1 MKKWMILSAIC
12 LLISNLSIRAQEDS
26 SDTIQKGTTIKD
38 LLESRQFKITAE
50 STFGREGNVFLSE
63 AVPGWRSGGQVIAS
77 RTVLPGFYLKL
88 FGDKMVKTNLPF
100 LGKLESMKKCS
111 EPHILVE
118 STYTNFKIKDRG
130 KKGYR
135 VTFKFN
141 DRDNSYFEARIDINP
156 EGEAYMVIS
165 SRNRT
170 DAIYRGHLVDVD
182 AK

>member
-1 MKKWMILSAIC
+1 MKKWMILSAVS
-12 LLISNLSIRAQEDS
+12 LFLSSFTVRAQEEIT
-26 SDTIQKGTTIKD
+26 TIQKEPTIKERI
-38 LLESRQFKITAE
+38 ESRQFKVTAE
-50 STFGREGNVFLSE
+50 SAFGPEGNVFLNE
-63 AVPGWRSGGQVIAS
+63 AVPGWKSGGQVVAS
-77 RTVLPGFYLKL
+77 RTVMPGFYLKL
-88 FGDKMVKTNLPF
+88 YDKDKIKTNLPF
-100 LGKLESMKKCS
+100 LGRLVSMKKCT

-118 STYTNFKIKDRG
+118 TTYSDFKIKDRG

-156 EGEAYMVIS
+156 EGKTYMVIS

-170 DAIYRGHLVDVD
+170 DAVYRGQLTDVD

>member
-12 LLISNLSIRAQEDS
+12 LFISSLTIQAQKDS
-26 SDTIQKGTTIKD
+26 TTIQKKRIIKER
-38 LLESRQFKITAE
+38 LESRQFKITAE
-50 STFGREGNVFLSE
+50 SAFGREGNVFLSE
-63 AVPGWRSGGQVIAS
+63 AVPGWKSGGQVIAS

-88 FGDKMVKTNLPF
+88 YGDEMIKTNLPF

-118 STYTNFKIKDRG
+118 STYTDFKIKDRG